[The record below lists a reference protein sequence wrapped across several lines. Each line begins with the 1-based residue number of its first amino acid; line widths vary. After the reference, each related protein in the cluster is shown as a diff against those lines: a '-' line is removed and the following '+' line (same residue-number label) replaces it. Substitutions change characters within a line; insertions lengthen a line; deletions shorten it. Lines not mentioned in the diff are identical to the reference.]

1 MRREN
6 TKYTE
11 GLICNPTS
19 LNLSTCCIELWAHRQ
34 TPTQFT
40 LHWYPQHNFS
50 NFQHFLSR
58 PCRAIGGRIQGAS
71 QSRPIEN
78 IKGRDSAGFPTY
90 TCILITQTVSPGP
103 SRLPSMIH
111 AILALALVLGCTLT
125 GASSLP
131 SPCNAATRSATFRNI
146 VVFGDSF
153 SDDGT
158 QGSPFYTLW
167 LWLWMPD
174 RSWGRCHSISNALT

>member
-1 MRREN
+1 
-6 TKYTE
+6 
-11 GLICNPTS
+11 
-19 LNLSTCCIELWAHRQ
+19 
-34 TPTQFT
+34 
-40 LHWYPQHNFS
+40 
-50 NFQHFLSR
+50 
-58 PCRAIGGRIQGAS
+58 
-71 QSRPIEN
+71 
-78 IKGRDSAGFPTY
+78 
-90 TCILITQTVSPGP
+90 
-103 SRLPSMIH
+103 MIH

-174 RSWGRCHSISNALT
+174 RSWRHCHSISNALT